1 MNLQRGMSLEAYKA
15 RREQF
20 RKISCDHIFIC
31 RHLKHMLHAVLLLD
45 AYVYSSNMRDEE
57 LARTEVELMMLLG
70 GAVTERQI
78 RVARKELIE
87 AGFLVL
93 VRRGPRGEFIVRIDL
108 DQIIEASRGYVANW
122 FVDPKLRPRTS
133 RPRGRHAP
141 RITDSVKFEGIS
153 EPLKTE
159 PIFPPVLIQNLV
171 KADAP
176 SLLKKEELQLKE
188 ELASRQAKFEHEI
201 QETIG
206 DLELDGH
213 TIDPHTVRN
222 LARART
228 Q

>member
-93 VRRGPRGEFIVRIDL
+93 VRRARGASSLCASILTRSLKRAEVTSPTGLLIQSSGQEHRGRVDVTPRGSRIPSNL
-108 DQIIEASRGYVANW
+108 KESRNRL
-122 FVDPKLRPRTS
+122 KLSQFS
-133 RPRGRHAP
+133 RP
-141 RITDSVKFEGIS
+141 F
-153 EPLKTE
+153 
-159 PIFPPVLIQNLV
+159 
-171 KADAP
+171 
-176 SLLKKEELQLKE
+176 
-188 ELASRQAKFEHEI
+188 
-201 QETIG
+201 
-206 DLELDGH
+206 
-213 TIDPHTVRN
+213 
-222 LARART
+222 
-228 Q
+228 